1 MQLNADSIS
10 IIDNTKRA
18 FEESFKANLVNDCFR
33 NIVTRSIPLKVGEK
47 EKIDDPNFRDKFSA
61 LLSGVSENFVKEFQN
76 VGQFDTGNLFT
87 SMVTSV
93 ADSVSLESDYRQQKL
108 VNNILLGR
116 IDQNNKMALRKACE
130 SAFANTHEFES
141 DNIRRRYIQD
151 LKYIMSVE
159 GASDVIERIK
169 NDVKDAIDETTAKNE
184 LVEGTTQEI
193 LDYKNEVAP
202 PDDQYIDPNDP
213 STQPDAMG
221 GDPNAMDGGVQDADP
236 TAAINDV
243 GDDGMA
249 AAGDPNAMGGDQG
262 MVDGEPAT
270 DGQQIYES
278 EVGGLDPSAAGMGGS
293 DGMGS
298 DATSTGDDD
307 PNSPGAEQLAG
318 GQPPAPPAGGDM
330 GGGVPGADTGGAGG
344 DPSGMG
350 GDQSGMAGDM
360 SALNADPAGG
370 GDPGTM
376 GADDP
381 AAGAGMDDP
390 AGGDDQLAG
399 VDTSDP
405 NAMGGDPNAAG
416 ADPNA
421 MGDPA
426 AASPAPDAGAP
437 SVQDGASNHNSGGI
451 TININ
456 GADLKKAK
464 ESMNIYNAYQLA
476 TKRIPIH
483 PAAFNNMQTP
493 SEGVLTAECV
503 NAMGAGD
510 LHKEMSM
517 RLDGLKLAIKQ
528 STNISK
534 ESQNALYDM
543 ANNYGKTLGNA
554 ITNAEIYTKKLNN
567 LGLTPN
573 GLIRSNEHTICIA
586 KNIIDRFLT
595 KRKFVAIEPHP
606 YNSMENAIAN
616 AFDIV
621 QLRQHLNHQKEP
633 DTAMVNDLMSRESLF
648 YHNMINFNDDTVK
661 REATEIIDL
670 SNLNFQKAM
679 TPNFITDYRIKV
691 WEENVGENA
700 NKNTNAEVIK
710 RVKERFKQLWCR
722 DLNEDELAIVKA
734 TTNQDDVTE
743 IVPTPYEKFLV
754 SMSRESIL
762 AHGSEDP
769 SKGVSLSTAEKR
781 DIEWKSRLMT
791 TVYKSC
797 EALGIIQPG
806 DKVAFDKF
814 TNMMGL

>member
-33 NIVTRSIPLKVGEK
+33 NIVTRSIPLKDGEK
-47 EKIDDPNFRDKFSA
+47 EKIDDPNFRNKFSS
-61 LLSGVSENFVKEFQN
+61 LLSGVSDEFVKEFQN

-108 VNNILLGR
+108 INNILLGR
-116 IDQNNKMALRKACE
+116 VDQNNKAALRKACE

-141 DNIRRRYIQD
+141 SDIRRRYLQD
-151 LKYIMSVE
+151 LRYRMSIE

-193 LDYKNEVAP
+193 LNYKNEVAP

-213 STQPDAMG
+213 STQPGAE
-221 GDPNAMDGGVQDADP
+221 GDPNAMGGDEGVQDADP
-236 TAAINDV
+236 TSAINDV

-249 AAGDPNAMGGDQG
+249 AQGDPNAGNPE

-270 DGQQIYES
+270 DGQQIYEN
-278 EVGGLDPSAAGMGGS
+278 EVGGLDPSNGGMGGS

-307 PNSPGAEQLAG
+307 PASPGAEQLTG
-318 GQPPAPPAGGDM
+318 SQPPAPPAGGGMDPSTGGDM
-330 GGGVPGADTGGAGG
+330 SALGADPAGGNGADTSMGG

-350 GDQSGMAGDM
+350 GD
-360 SALNADPAGG
+360 
-370 GDPGTM
+370 
-376 GADDP
+376 DP
-381 AAGAGMDDP
+381 AAGATDDST
-390 AGGDDQLAG
+390 GGEDQLAG

-405 NAMGGDPNAAG
+405 TAEG
-416 ADPNA
+416 DPNA
-421 MGDPA
+421 MGTGPNAMADAGAPA
-426 AASPAPDAGAP
+426 AAPDAGAP

-464 ESMNIYNAYQLA
+464 ESMSIYNAYQLA
-476 TKRIPIH
+476 SKRVPLH
-483 PAAFNNMQTP
+483 PNTFNNMQTP

-503 NAMGAGD
+503 NAMGSGD

-528 STNISK
+528 STIISK
-534 ESQNALYDM
+534 ESQTALYDM
-543 ANNYGKTLGNA
+543 ANNYGKTIGNA
-554 ITNAEIYTKKLNN
+554 ITNAQIYTKKLND

-595 KRKFVAIEPHP
+595 KRKFVAIEPRP
-606 YNSMENAIAN
+606 YNSMENVIAN

-621 QLRQHLNHQKEP
+621 QLRQHVNHQKEP
-633 DTAMVNDLMSRESLF
+633 DTMMVNDLISRESLF

-661 REATEIIDL
+661 KEATEIIDL

-691 WEENVGENA
+691 WEENVGEKA

-769 SKGVSLSTAEKR
+769 SKGVSLSPAEKR

-797 EALGIIQPG
+797 EAFGIIQPG

-814 TNMMGL
+814 TNMLGL